1 MARELNKSRTG
12 AAMAAPRIP
21 DWKVPPEPVQIKC
34 TVIRDSGHP
43 GELIVQF
50 ESKREKYT
58 AFVPDFVV
66 DRERQ
71 TIYAYIVAEVDPDAW
86 LVDLPAET
94 LTTGPRIRVDKD
106 EEGKLL
112 LIQNGT

>member
-1 MARELNKSRTG
+1 MARDLDKSEKA
-12 AAMAAPRIP
+12 AAMSVPRIP
-21 DWKVPPEPVQIKC
+21 QWKVPPEPVQIKC
-34 TVIRDSGHP
+34 TVIKDSGHP

-58 AFVPDFVV
+58 SFVPDFVV

-71 TIYAYIVAEVDPDAW
+71 TIHAHIVAEVGPDAW